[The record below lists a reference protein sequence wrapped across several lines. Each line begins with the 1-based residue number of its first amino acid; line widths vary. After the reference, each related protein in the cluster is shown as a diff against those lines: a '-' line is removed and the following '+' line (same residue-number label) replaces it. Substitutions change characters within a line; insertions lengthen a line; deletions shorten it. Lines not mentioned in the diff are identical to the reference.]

1 MIESGTLDVTR
12 ASHNGRLIPP
22 GTPSDVVAVLGRAL
36 WAALPAPAAHD
47 CILQIGSEVA
57 DQGEA
62 ERESFRESI
71 RSEDAR
77 TSRAVELAW
86 LKLG

>member
-12 ASHNGRLIPP
+12 ASHNGCLIPP
-22 GTPSDVVAVLGRAL
+22 GAPSDVVAVLGRAL

-57 DQGEA
+57 DQDEA
-62 ERESFRESI
+62 ERESFRDSI

-77 TSRAVELAW
+77 TSRPMELAW